1 MHTQHVSEMGE
12 LLRKEALIQASFIYP
27 EWIRAGVVL
36 CEDIE
41 NAIIQYLVKGGF
53 DEEKLLKAKFS
64 FEQCPD
70 GEFII
75 KLT

>member
-1 MHTQHVSEMGE
+1 MPTKHVSEMGE
-12 LLRKEALIQASFIYP
+12 LLHKEALLQASFVYP
-27 EWIRAGVVL
+27 ELIRTGVVH